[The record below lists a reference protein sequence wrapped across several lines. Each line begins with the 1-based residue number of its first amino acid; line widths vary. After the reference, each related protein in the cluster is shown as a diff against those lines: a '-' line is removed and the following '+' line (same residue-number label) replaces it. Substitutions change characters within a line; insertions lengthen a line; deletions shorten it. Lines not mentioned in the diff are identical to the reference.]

1 MSNSYYVAII
11 AEGKGER
18 VVIDILLDNGCL
30 IYIREDLLD
39 GKVLS
44 TRSAKRFEA
53 QHLTFR
59 LTKPL
64 HIYRVL
70 DSSTDNFVI
79 KRNDVD
85 LTIHDCLTRPEI
97 EMLIIHDI
105 GKYSQFK
112 NQRSSPSDFLKQNLR
127 GYHKGEKYWNDYFSN
142 DVNKLIECLKL
153 HDQSR
158 PSGEKTILSLIKPE
172 LL

>member
-1 MSNSYYVAII
+1 MPNNNYVAII

-30 IYIREDLLD
+30 IYTREDLLE
-39 GKVLS
+39 GEVLA
-44 TRSAKRFEA
+44 TRSAKQFEDK
-53 QHLTFR
+53 HLAFK

-64 HIYRVL
+64 EVYRIV
-70 DSSTDNFVI
+70 DSSNEKFVI
-79 KRNDVD
+79 KKKDVD

-105 GKYSQFK
+105 GKYTQFK
-112 NQRSSPSDFLKQNLR
+112 NQSKKPSDFLKQNLR
-127 GYHKGEKYWNDYFSN
+127 GYHKGEKYWNYYFSDN
-142 DVNKLIECLKL
+142 VNKLIHCLKL

-158 PSGEKTILSLIKPE
+158 PSGEITILSLIKPE